1 MIYDSLIFYTSDTQY
16 VFSIREVYILF
27 KKYIKLYRMLSGF
40 CISIGFIFFGQTGVS
55 RLDSCRIRPKTIR
68 YIAMTKRTK
77 SAVDCFVPLMQQ
89 ES

>member
-55 RLDSCRIRPKTIR
+55 RRIRPKTIR